1 MSEIIIT
8 GEKNVVTIKLNRPER
23 HNAMTPLMIRELTD
37 AFKNAGANLDT
48 RAVVLCG
55 AGPSFCSGGDLEW
68 MRSTVKYKY
77 EENMK
82 DAENLFEM
90 YSAAARCPVPVI
102 GYIEGHAYGG
112 GLGLAAICDVAIAE
126 ESSMFCFSEARLG
139 LVPAV
144 ISSFVT
150 KKMRINKARELMLT
164 ARPFDASTALGAGL
178 VEFVGRELEAT
189 EYLEATLKC
198 FRDCGPMAVRETKRL
213 LEYLREN
220 DGQANRDESIRVIAE
235 RRVSAEGQEGLNSFL
250 QKRKPSW
257 VDAGG

>member
-1 MSEIIIT
+1 MAEIIVT
-8 GEKNVVTIKLNRPER
+8 SENNVMTIKLNRPER

-37 AFKNAGANLDT
+37 AFRQAGDGLKC
-48 RAVVLCG
+48 RAVILKG

-82 DAENLFEM
+82 DAENLYEM
-90 YSAAARCPVPVI
+90 YAAAADCPIPVL

-150 KKMRINKARELMLT
+150 RKMRPNKVREFMLT
-164 ARPFDASTALGAGL
+164 AKPFDAAAALNAGL
-178 VEFVGRELEAT
+178 IEYMGRELEAT
-189 EYLEATLKC
+189 EYLETTIKC
-198 FRDCGPMAVRETKRL
+198 LCDCGPMALRETKRL
-213 LEYLREN
+213 LGFLREHDN
-220 DGQANRDESIRVIAE
+220 KSNRDESIRVIAE
-235 RRVSAEGQEGLNSFL
+235 RRVSTEGQEGLTGFL
-250 QKRKPSW
+250 EKRKPAW
-257 VDAGG
+257 VK